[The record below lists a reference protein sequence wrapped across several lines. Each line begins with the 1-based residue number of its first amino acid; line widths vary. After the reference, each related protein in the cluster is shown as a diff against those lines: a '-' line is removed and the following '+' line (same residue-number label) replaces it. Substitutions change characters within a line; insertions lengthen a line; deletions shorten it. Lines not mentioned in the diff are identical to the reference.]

1 MGTIF
6 NKGFHHKYIRPC
18 PLIFQASQHLT
29 LDMLGPRDE
38 TGHGWSSLGRMLS
51 ILTSVQWCLPF
62 VLPLQHYIFQL
73 ILRWQGKSY
82 NRNHRIQQPHSLQ
95 FVLTC
100 LPPWHVA
107 HVTWIIVT
115 HWVTHQVTI
124 RTLNGLHQWEPSF
137 HKTGFSTSIVRRK
150 NLIWTKTNRLN
161 FLQLSLLPLTTINTS
176 FNIKETIEL
185 QQ

>member
-29 LDMLGPRDE
+29 LDIVGPRDE

-51 ILTSVQWCLPF
+51 ILTSLQWCLPF

-82 NRNHRIQQPHSLQ
+82 NINHRIQQPHSLHSL
-95 FVLTC
+95 FWLACHLGTWLMSPGLLWPIESPTRSPSGHSMASINGN
-100 LPPWHVA
+100 LP
-107 HVTWIIVT
+107 
-115 HWVTHQVTI
+115 
-124 RTLNGLHQWEPSF
+124 F
-137 HKTGFSTSIVRRK
+137 
-150 NLIWTKTNRLN
+150 TKQD
-161 FLQLSLLPLTTINTS
+161 FPLQLWEGRT
-176 FNIKETIEL
+176 
-185 QQ
+185 